1 MVATSRV
8 TQYEFSNRA
17 SQAAVLPARGCD
29 ARKCIKLWRPL
40 GGYSSKIERNVK
52 MTKRSYYKVPKKVS
66 EMTEEELEAFASAI
80 YDNMMAKFAE
90 ELSTE
95 ETDNG

>member
-1 MVATSRV
+1 MA
-8 TQYEFSNRA
+8 
-17 SQAAVLPARGCD
+17 
-29 ARKCIKLWRPL
+29 K
-40 GGYSSKIERNVK
+40 RN
-52 MTKRSYYKVPKKVS
+52 YYKVPKKVS

-80 YDNMMAKFAE
+80 YDNMMAEFSE